1 MGNHSIAFWFG
12 VGLLAIN
19 PIIGWGGAALCSYLA
34 IKTKRKRFYAILGIT
49 VYSVSWALLLIGGW
63 LAGPEGYI
71 LVKNLFLKIVH
82 VLK

>member
-1 MGNHSIAFWFG
+1 MEKHSIAFWFG

-49 VYSVSWALLLIGGW
+49 VYIVSWVLLLLGGW
-63 LAGPEGYI
+63 LAGPEGYV
-71 LVKNLFLKIVH
+71 LVKNLFIKII
-82 VLK
+82 KIIK